1 MLIKNQNSLK
11 EKWKYYNVDTKEKN
25 IKDILDNI
33 KKKKDLIEFVGFNHS
48 INIKN
53 DKNISQLGIFF
64 LLSTDDTTLYENE
77 YYLIYDVIYHI
88 FLYLNKSNENN
99 FLSKE
104 INTINEDNNFVINE
118 QNKEFIEKLKNAFNK
133 KKEELSS
140 QYYTNYTEG
149 LNKKYQRVLEILFGK
164 IPNHKTLADNLYKL
178 KEEFSEIS
186 NLKLYVATW
195 NVGGAE
201 LIQDKNLNLDSW
213 LLPKDNK
220 IIPDM
225 YFVGFQEVVEL
236 KASNIIMANKEKME
250 QILNDWDL
258 KINSSIQKIGKYK
271 KFSEM
276 NLIGINFYC
285 YVLESQFDKI
295 SKISKKRIK
304 TGMGGTTGN
313 KGSCCINFDYENTSI
328 SVVCSHLSAGPK
340 KSKNRQKEL
349 RYLLNLS
356 LDSFFNLEESSTLMK
371 EELDLLDK
379 DIEDSDDEKNE
390 ITNIESNLIN
400 LDKNENKPIL
410 KNSDI
415 WILFGDLNF
424 RVDMD
429 YEDFSEF
436 IKTGNA
442 WNKLLDYDQLTKF
455 KLASLDLIKKI
466 EEDVIK
472 FQPTYK
478 YIKNSNEFDYTPK
491 NKENNK
497 KKKNPSWCDRVIYKK
512 NAYITKTGKKIITGV
527 EYNSVMNENFI
538 ISDHRPVYQILDVII
553 FKEDK
558 AKKELIEKELIEN
571 EALGISNKYL
581 KKKKFDF

>member
-1 MLIKNQNSLK
+1 MIK
-11 EKWKYYNVDTKEKN
+11 
-25 IKDILDNI
+25 
-33 KKKKDLIEFVGFNHS
+33 
-48 INIKN
+48 
-53 DKNISQLGIFF
+53 LGIFF

-104 INTINEDNNFVINE
+104 INTINEENNFVINE

>member
-1 MLIKNQNSLK
+1 
-11 EKWKYYNVDTKEKN
+11 
-25 IKDILDNI
+25 
-33 KKKKDLIEFVGFNHS
+33 
-48 INIKN
+48 
-53 DKNISQLGIFF
+53 
-64 LLSTDDTTLYENE
+64 
-77 YYLIYDVIYHI
+77 
-88 FLYLNKSNENN
+88 
-99 FLSKE
+99 
-104 INTINEDNNFVINE
+104 
-118 QNKEFIEKLKNAFNK
+118 
-133 KKEELSS
+133 
-140 QYYTNYTEG
+140 
-149 LNKKYQRVLEILFGK
+149 
-164 IPNHKTLADNLYKL
+164 
-178 KEEFSEIS
+178 
-186 NLKLYVATW
+186 
-195 NVGGAE
+195 
-201 LIQDKNLNLDSW
+201 
-213 LLPKDNK
+213 
-220 IIPDM
+220 
-225 YFVGFQEVVEL
+225 
-236 KASNIIMANKEKME
+236 
-250 QILNDWDL
+250 
-258 KINSSIQKIGKYK
+258 
-271 KFSEM
+271 
-276 NLIGINFYC
+276 
-285 YVLESQFDKI
+285 
-295 SKISKKRIK
+295 
-304 TGMGGTTGN
+304 MGGTTGN

-379 DIEDSDDEKNE
+379 DIEDSDDDKNE
-390 ITNIESNLIN
+390 ITNTESGLIN

-436 IKTGNA
+436 IQTGNA

-478 YIKNSNEFDYTPK
+478 YIKNSNEFDYAPK

-558 AKKELIEKELIEN
+558 AKKDLIEKELIEN